1 MKSMTGFGRAEGMV
15 GNIHFS
21 VEVKS
26 VNHRYLDVRF
36 RLPGSFSQ
44 LEIALTD
51 VLRGYCERG
60 SVEVTLKPKLA
71 GTQAVMAGSTR
82 FVVDELAIK
91 SFMEGVNWL
100 HQKYQTDPIPSL
112 EVLTATNR
120 IFLPVED
127 ALDGSTLLP
136 QIQALLETALKE
148 LQKMRQT
155 EGQRLKQILK
165 EGADALLRLAGDL
178 SKLAPEQPQRIKE
191 KLTQRIEQF
200 KLGAQ
205 ADPQRLE
212 WEVAFYA
219 DRSDIT
225 EEIDRLRTHA
235 QEFLKLLESPKSVGR
250 KLDFLAQELH
260 REANTLGSKATQV
273 ELTRLCVETKTQI
286 EKLREQVQ
294 NVE

>member
-1 MKSMTGFGRAEGMV
+1 MKSMTGFGRAEGIL
-15 GNIHFS
+15 GTIHYS

-36 RLPGSFSQ
+36 RLPASLSQ
-44 LEIALTD
+44 FELPLTET
-51 VLRGYCERG
+51 VRGFCERG
-60 SVEVTLKPKLA
+60 SLEVSVKPKVAASQSVLP
-71 GTQAVMAGSTR
+71 GTTR
-82 FVVDELAIK
+82 FIVDELAVK
-91 SFMEGVNWL
+91 SLFEGVNWL

-112 EVLTATNR
+112 EMLVQTNR
-120 IFLPVED
+120 VFIPVED
-127 ALDGSTLLP
+127 SADSSTLLP
-136 QIQALLETALKE
+136 QIQTLMGTALKD
-148 LQKMRQT
+148 LQKMRET
-155 EGQRLKQILK
+155 EGLRLKQILK
-165 EGADALLRLAGDL
+165 EGAEGLLRLSDQVA
-178 SKLAPEQPQRIKE
+178 KLAPEQPVRIKE
-191 KLTQRIEQF
+191 KLLQRIEQF
-200 KLGAQ
+200 KLGSQ

-235 QEFLKLLESPKSVGR
+235 QEFLTLIENPKCVGR

-273 ELTRLCVETKTQI
+273 ELTKLCVEAKTQI

>member
-1 MKSMTGFGRAEGMV
+1 MKSMTGFGRAEGIL
-15 GNIHFS
+15 GNIHYS
-21 VEVKS
+21 VEMKS

-36 RLPGSFSQ
+36 RLPASLNQFE
-44 LEIALTD
+44 LPLTET
-51 VLRGYCERG
+51 VRGFCERG
-60 SVEVTLKPKLA
+60 SLEISIKPKVA
-71 GTQAVMAGSTR
+71 ASQAVLAGSTR
-82 FVVDELAIK
+82 FVVDELAMK
-91 SFMEGVNWL
+91 SLMEAVTWL

-112 EVLTATNR
+112 EMLAQTNR
-120 IFLPVED
+120 VFLPVED
-127 ALDGSTLLP
+127 ATDSTTLLP
-136 QIQALLETALKE
+136 QVQTLLITALKD
-148 LQKMRQT
+148 LQKMRET
-155 EGQRLKQILK
+155 EGVRLKQILK
-165 EGADALLRLAGDL
+165 DGAQCLLKL
-178 SKLAPEQPQRIKE
+178 SDEVAKLAPEQPVRIKE

-200 KLGAQ
+200 KLGAH

-225 EEIDRLRTHA
+225 EEIDRLRTHS
-235 QEFLKLLESPKSVGR
+235 QEFLTLLESPKSVGR

-273 ELTRLCVETKTQI
+273 ELTRLCVEAKTQI